1 MSTIAEVK
9 TLCREDCCAEIYR
22 ICNLP
27 EAPNYQNNYTKK
39 KIYKFLIHQKSH
51 NKKQSDKRK
60 NNKKNRSRN

>member
-39 KIYKFLIHQKSH
+39 KNLQIFDTPKITQQKAI
-51 NKKQSDKRK
+51 R
-60 NNKKNRSRN
+60 